1 MTAIS
6 TLSQGAIWAGYKM
19 VGFSVWTAVVYF
31 SRRRP
36 PAAPFDP
43 CVKSVRFEAYAKFDP
58 FAAFVKS
65 GQ

>member
-1 MTAIS
+1 
-6 TLSQGAIWAGYKM
+6 M